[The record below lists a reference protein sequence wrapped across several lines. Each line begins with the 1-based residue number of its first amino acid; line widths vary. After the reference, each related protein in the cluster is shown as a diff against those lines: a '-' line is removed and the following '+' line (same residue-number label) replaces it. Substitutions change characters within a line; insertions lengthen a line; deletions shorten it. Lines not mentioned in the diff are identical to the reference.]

1 VEPQIQRVSNVNVVR
16 GLVQLDAASFARPGV
31 LRPGM
36 NASLDVIGGRATNA
50 VLVPLEALRELG
62 DEQYGVFVMVNGEP
76 QFRVVEV
83 GLRDVTYAEIT
94 SGLDGS
100 EMVTTGIVETR

>member
-1 VEPQIQRVSNVNVVR
+1 
-16 GLVQLDAASFARPGV
+16 
-31 LRPGM
+31 
-36 NASLDVIGGRATNA
+36 
-50 VLVPLEALRELG
+50 
-62 DEQYGVFVMVNGEP
+62 MVNGEP